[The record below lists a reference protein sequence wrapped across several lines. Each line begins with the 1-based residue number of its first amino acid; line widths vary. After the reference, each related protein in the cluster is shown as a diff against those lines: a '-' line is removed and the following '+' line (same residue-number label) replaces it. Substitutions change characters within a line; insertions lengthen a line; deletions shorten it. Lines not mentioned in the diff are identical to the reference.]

1 MSFNS
6 NNRTLRRWGCIND
19 SSKEN
24 LSVRCNNNNYKV
36 TDIHSNLRLCT
47 RCSRYFCSEC
57 CVLDQQIICLL
68 NICIDNYWF
77 CPNCT
82 KPALNIVFVEKDI
95 EERCAVFL
103 ESISERVTVLEE
115 NSQAHSS
122 NLKALETS
130 IERNNL
136 NINSCLSNFEN
147 LKERVDFLKK
157 TNTEQVPPTINP
169 SNIES
174 ANSPTLINQLEDW
187 QLLQNNLI
195 IYDIPETELVNQQDI
210 KTGLLSKFKEL
221 ITDNCNVTIE
231 TKDIV
236 SINLLGSKSDTD
248 PKNRPIFVK
257 FVNTSLKL
265 KLIKKTFH
273 LKNTGYS
280 VSFDR
285 TIKECNSYKALLNQK
300 KKLKK
305 EEMLALLG
313 ITEL

>member
-1 MSFNS
+1 M
-6 NNRTLRRWGCIND
+6 
-19 SSKEN
+19 
-24 LSVRCNNNNYKV
+24 
-36 TDIHSNLRLCT
+36 
-47 RCSRYFCSEC
+47 
-57 CVLDQQIICLL
+57 
-68 NICIDNYWF
+68 
-77 CPNCT
+77 
-82 KPALNIVFVEKDI
+82 
-95 EERCAVFL
+95 
-103 ESISERVTVLEE
+103 
-115 NSQAHSS
+115 
-122 NLKALETS
+122 
-130 IERNNL
+130 